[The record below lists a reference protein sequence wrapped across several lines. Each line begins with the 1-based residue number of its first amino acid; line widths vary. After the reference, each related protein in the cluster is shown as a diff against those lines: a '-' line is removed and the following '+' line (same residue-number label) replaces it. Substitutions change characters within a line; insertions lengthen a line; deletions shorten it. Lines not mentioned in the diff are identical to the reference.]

1 MEKQED
7 IQVRERL
14 TLLGA
19 SCVCNNLRRTTR
31 AITNYY
37 DSLLEPFGLRV
48 SQVTVLAVLYLS
60 GPQTINEL
68 AEKLALDRTT
78 MGRNLRPIAQQGLLT
93 MAPGSDQRTRMVAL
107 TAQGEEIL
115 LRLLPQW
122 EQLQAHMVAG
132 MQQEQFAA
140 FLAQLSDLTARTQQ
154 P

>member
-1 MEKQED
+1 
-7 IQVRERL
+7 
-14 TLLGA
+14 
-19 SCVCNNLRRTTR
+19 
-31 AITNYY
+31 
-37 DSLLEPFGLRV
+37 
-48 SQVTVLAVLYLS
+48 
-60 GPQTINEL
+60 
-68 AEKLALDRTT
+68 
-78 MGRNLRPIAQQGLLT
+78 
-93 MAPGSDQRTRMVAL
+93 MVAL